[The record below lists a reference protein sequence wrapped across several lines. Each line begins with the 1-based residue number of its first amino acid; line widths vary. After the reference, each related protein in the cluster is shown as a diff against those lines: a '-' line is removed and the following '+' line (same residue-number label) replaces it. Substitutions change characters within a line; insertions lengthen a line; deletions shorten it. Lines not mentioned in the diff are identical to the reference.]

1 MQPSPL
7 FLLPYLSSVWSSEA
21 AAASQPGTVGRYLGM
36 LMLLPSFYFIF
47 KIFFKHLILE
57 REEGGGRKRET
68 EKHRLPPKCALT
80 SDRTSHSDQT
90 RKEIKGIQIGKE
102 EVKLSLFADDMIVY
116 IENPIG
122 STRKLLDLIVELSE
136 MEKKT

>member
-1 MQPSPL
+1 MGATRLLMQQL
-7 FLLPYLSSVWSSEA
+7 CH
-21 AAASQPGTVGRYLGM
+21 ASGTVITKKIRKKTRL
-36 LMLLPSFYFIF
+36 SDFTTFIQ
-47 KIFFKHLILE
+47 HST
-57 REEGGGRKRET
+57 GS
-68 EKHRLPPKCALT
+68 P
-80 SDRTSHSDQT
+80 SHSDQM